1 MAHSLS
7 RRLPA
12 AAIAAV
18 TLSLAVPSAIH
29 AHNGIVHGEMQDA
42 SQDSSQPPSEATA
55 PTSTPAE
62 PSSALTPSRI
72 SGESLVPQPSSAAPP
87 LLQRS
92 SLIAASLWREHHLQ
106 EGEFICALILA
117 APFGLIFLKRRIQAN
132 TALTRKV
139 AQ

>member
-1 MAHSLS
+1 MAHSLP

-42 SQDSSQPPSEATA
+42 SQNSSQPASEATA
-55 PTSTPAE
+55 PTPTPAE
-62 PSSALTPSRI
+62 PSPLPPSRI
-72 SGESLVPQPSSAAPP
+72 SGESLAPQPSSAAPP
-87 LLQRS
+87 WLQRS

-106 EGEFICALILA
+106 GGELVCALILV
-117 APFGLIFLKRRIQAN
+117 APFGLIFLKRRTQAN
-132 TALTRKV
+132 TALTRKA